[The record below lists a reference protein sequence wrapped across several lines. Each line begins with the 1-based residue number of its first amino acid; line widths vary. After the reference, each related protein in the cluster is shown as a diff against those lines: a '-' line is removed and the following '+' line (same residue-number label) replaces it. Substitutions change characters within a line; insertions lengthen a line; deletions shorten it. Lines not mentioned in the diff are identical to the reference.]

1 MDLDWP
7 DELESYRDELRTW
20 FAANLKGRTF
30 PKLRRRDTIEPLR
43 EWERA
48 LFEAGLAAVEWPA
61 EYGGQDADPL
71 RATVF
76 FEEYVRSGAPRRLN
90 RQALGLAG
98 PTLMAAGSDAQRDRW
113 LKKIVSCEELWCQG
127 FSEPDAGSDLASL
140 RTSAERD
147 GDDYIVS
154 GQKIWSSNGP
164 ISDWMFALVRTN
176 RDAPKHRGITYLMID
191 LSSEGVEV
199 RPIRQIDGNG
209 DFAEVFFTDVRVPV
223 WNRIGEENEGW
234 RVAMTTL
241 AIERGAGVANAAEI
255 DGIVGD
261 VEAIMDASRAN
272 ADPVLRADLV
282 RLKARARCYRLN
294 AFASLTSDRPETT
307 GRLGA
312 IHKLTWSTLQME
324 LYELGM
330 RALAGRLEEGN
341 GATPTRVDYWH
352 ERYWLSRASLI
363 YSGTNQIQ
371 KNIIGERI
379 LGLPKDSVR

>member
-7 DELESYRDELRTW
+7 KDLDGYRDELRSW
-20 FAANLKGRTF
+20 FADNLKGRTF
-30 PKLRRRDTIEPLR
+30 PKLRRRDTIEPFR
-43 EWERA
+43 DWERA
-48 LFEAGLAAVEWPA
+48 LFEAGLAAIQWPV
-61 EYGGQDADPL
+61 EYGGQGADPF

-76 FEEYVRSGAPRRLN
+76 FEEYARSGAPRRLN
-90 RQALGLAG
+90 RQALGLGG
-98 PTLMAAGSDAQRDRW
+98 PTLMAAGTEPQKERW
-113 LKKIVSCEELWCQG
+113 LRKMVTCEEIWCQG

-140 RTSAERD
+140 RTTAERHGD
-147 GDDYIVS
+147 GYLVN

-191 LSSEGVEV
+191 LKSEGVDV

-209 DFAEVFFTDVRVPV
+209 DFAEVFFTDVHVPT
-223 WNRIGEENEGW
+223 WNRIGDENEGW

-241 AIERGAGVANAAEI
+241 AIERGAGVANAAEM
-255 DGIVGD
+255 DKTVDD
-261 VEAIMDASRAN
+261 VEEIMASTGAD
-272 ADPVLRADLV
+272 ADPALCDDLV
-282 RLKARARCYRLN
+282 RLKARVRCYRLN
-294 AFASLTSDRPETT
+294 ALASLTSDRGETT

-312 IHKLTWSTLQME
+312 IHKLMWSTLQTD

-330 RALAGRLEEGN
+330 RALAGRVEEGN
-341 GATPTRVDYWH
+341 GAIPQGVHYWH

-371 KNIIGERI
+371 KNIIGERL
-379 LGLPKDSVR
+379 LGLPKDAVR